1 MTREIEEDEKKTRQ
15 YIELRRLT
23 RSDQA
28 VYRVERM
35 ENDQVMYRIEENEK
49 MARQCIGSDGIKENE
64 KNGEK

>member
-35 ENDQVMYRIEENEK
+35 END
-49 MARQCIGSDGIKENE
+49 
-64 KNGEK
+64 